1 MGVFKWIEPPVRGR
15 RRKSEHGEAPVAAG
29 DSAALFELAEECR
42 NSGRLSE
49 ATGYYEKAVCFDSGL
64 SAGWIGLAD
73 SLVRLG
79 KVRQAH
85 ETVERALQL
94 YRVTRPF
101 YALKALVLLHTGHE
115 EESLR
120 YSDISI
126 EQDEA
131 GWYSWLVRGE
141 VLLRCVPGSART
153 QNVRYCFEKSITLAE
168 EPWAACL
175 WVGLVLLITRHP
187 ALAAAYLA
195 ESAHLNPLNAFTW
208 LKLGDAFRAMR
219 FFDQAKFY
227 YEQALDIDPECEPAR
242 HGLAEA
248 GASHSRILYL
258 IDVDSARS
266 RWARMFGVT
275 GRRKHR
281 VFPLQRRS

>member
-64 SAGWIGLAD
+64 SEGWIGLVD

-79 KVRQAH
+79 EVKRAH

-94 YRVTRPF
+94 YRLTRPF
-101 YALKALVLLHTGHE
+101 YALKALVLLHTGRE

-131 GWYSWLVRGE
+131 GWYPWFVRGE
-141 VLLRCVPGSART
+141 VLLSHTPGSART
-153 QNVRYCFEKSITLAE
+153 QNARHCFERSINLAE
-168 EPWAACL
+168 KQWVVCL
-175 WVGLVLLITRHP
+175 WVGLVLLIMKHP

-195 ESAHLNPLNAFTW
+195 ESAHLNALNAFTW
-208 LKLGDAFRAMR
+208 LKLGDAFRTMR
-219 FFDQAKFY
+219 FFDQARFY
-227 YEQALDIDPECEPAR
+227 YEQALDVDPECEPAR

-248 GASHSRILYL
+248 GASRSRVFYL
-258 IDVDSARS
+258 IDVDSARA
-266 RWARMFGVT
+266 RWARMFGLH
-275 GRRKHR
+275 RRGNASKG
-281 VFPLQRRS
+281 